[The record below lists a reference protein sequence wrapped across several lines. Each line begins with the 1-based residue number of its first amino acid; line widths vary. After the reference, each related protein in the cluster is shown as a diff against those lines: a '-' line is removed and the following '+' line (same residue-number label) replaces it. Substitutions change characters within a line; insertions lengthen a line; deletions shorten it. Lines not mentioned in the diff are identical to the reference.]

1 MKKELLEMLNKLEE
15 TNDVDFYEIE
25 DTLHVNFNDFEGF
38 NEDWEEID
46 RDYEN
51 GELVNQVLDFLENN
65 CKGQEGDFYKEYIF
79 DDFNVIVGYS
89 SFDI

>member
-15 TNDVDFYEIE
+15 TNDVDFYESE
-25 DTLHVNFNDFEGF
+25 NTLHVDFNDFEGF
-38 NEDWEEID
+38 DEDGEEID
-46 RDYEN
+46 RNYEN
-51 GELVNQVLDFLENN
+51 GELVHQVLSFLENN
-65 CKGQEGDFYKEYIF
+65 CKEQEEDFYKKFIF